1 MSMRPLSVLVG
12 LSTISALLV
21 AAGGCNQYL
30 SALLLVSQVEG
41 DPFVTKTVIGGDEAR
56 LMFLRTPPP
65 EGYNPLLP
73 LFGAPVALGVA
84 ETWPLPKNDLVAV
97 DLRTLAL
104 EPILTDFEASMYW
117 PVSDR
122 RWLAWADHLEKTLR
136 VRELESGSESRFLE
150 GQAEAGAVQPLALDA
165 GRLVVS
171 ASGSG
176 SSAEQLVVIELPT
189 GEQNTVATFE
199 SYALL
204 PGDIVLEGDLL
215 AFPVHAA
222 SEPEGQDSLSVETHI
237 DLIDLDTGE
246 RRTIATDTVG
256 GPLGIVGGR
265 VFWVV
270 ESTGT
275 GLAEVRGY
283 DPQTGETAT
292 ILTFDTETDGRQTY
306 AVDIGEPGLLL
317 SSVGNDASS
326 LGGQTEA
333 YVLQRLDGTST
344 TFYEYTYSLAGLPF
358 YAEPP
363 EFVGSFVVFRDAYN
377 GDYWVFDAVTGTQRQ
392 LEPFPE

>member
-1 MSMRPLSVLVG
+1 VSKRPLSVLVG
-12 LSTISALLV
+12 LLTITPLLV
-21 AAGGCNQYL
+21 WAGGCNQYL

-41 DPFVTKTVIGGDEAR
+41 GPFVTKTVIGGDETR

-104 EPILTDFEASMYW
+104 DPILTDFEASMYW
-117 PVSDR
+117 PVSDG
-122 RWLAWADHLEKTLR
+122 RWLAWADHLEKALR
-136 VRELESGSESRFLE
+136 VRELESGNESRFLE

-165 GRLVVS
+165 GRLIVS
-171 ASGSG
+171 MPGSG
-176 SSAEQLVVIELPT
+176 SLAEQLVVIELSS
-189 GEQNTVATFE
+189 GEQSTIATFE
-199 SYALL
+199 GSALL
-204 PGDIVLEGDLL
+204 PEDIVLEGNLL

-222 SEPEGQDSLSVETHI
+222 SEPEGQDSLSVDTRI

-246 RRTIATDTVG
+246 RRTIATDVVG
-256 GPLGIVGGR
+256 GPLGIVGGQ

-275 GLAEVRGY
+275 GLVEVRGY
-283 DPQTGETAT
+283 DPQTGETET
-292 ILTFDTETDGRQTY
+292 ILTFDTETDGGQTH
-306 AVDIGEPGLLL
+306 AVDIGGPGLLL
-317 SSVGNDASS
+317 SSVRSDASP
-326 LGGQTEA
+326 LGGQTESYA
-333 YVLQRLDGTST
+333 LQRRDGTST
-344 TFYEYTYSLAGLPF
+344 TFYEYTYSLAELPF

-363 EFVGSFVVFRDAYN
+363 GFVGSFVVFRDAYN
-377 GDYWVFDAVTGTQRQ
+377 GSYWIFDSVTGTQRQ

>member
-1 MSMRPLSVLVG
+1 VG
-12 LSTISALLV
+12 
-21 AAGGCNQYL
+21 AGGCNQYL

-41 DPFVTKTVIGGDEAR
+41 DPFVTKTVIGGDETR

-65 EGYNPLLP
+65 EGYNPLLA
-73 LFGAPVALGVA
+73 LFGAPAALAVA
-84 ETWPLPKNDLVAV
+84 ETWPLPKNDFVTV

-117 PVSDR
+117 PVSDG
-122 RWLAWADHLEKTLR
+122 RWLAWADHLEEALR
-136 VRELESGSESRFLE
+136 VREFESGNESRFLE

-171 ASGSG
+171 APGPE

-189 GEQNTVATFE
+189 GEQNTVASLE
-199 SYALL
+199 GGALL
-204 PGDIVLEGDLL
+204 PGDVVLEGNLL
-215 AFPVHAA
+215 AFPVHTA
-222 SEPEGQDSLSVETHI
+222 SEPEGQDSLSVDTRI

-283 DPQTGETAT
+283 DPQTGETET
-292 ILTFDTETDGRQTY
+292 ILTFDTETDGGQAY
-306 AVDIGEPGLLL
+306 AVDIGEPGVLL
-317 SSVGNDASS
+317 SSVRYDASS
-326 LGGQTEA
+326 LGGQTES

-344 TFYEYTYSLAGLPF
+344 TLHEYTYSLADVPF

-363 EFVGSFVVFRDAYN
+363 GFVGSFVVFRDAYN
-377 GDYWVFDAVTGTQRQ
+377 GDYYVFDSVTGTKRQ